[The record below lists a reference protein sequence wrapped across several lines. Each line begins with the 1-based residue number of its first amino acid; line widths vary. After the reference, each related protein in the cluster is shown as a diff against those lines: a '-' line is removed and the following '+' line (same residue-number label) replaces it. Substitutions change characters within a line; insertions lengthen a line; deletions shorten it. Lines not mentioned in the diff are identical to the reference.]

1 MFVCCQLCVFEK
13 GLCRSLYYT
22 FPISFLGLFQV
33 CILAHERTPTSSC
46 CSSPSP
52 FSCLDMCLC
61 VCSHMCV
68 CVLYVCV
75 CAQVC
80 LCGHVRACVC
90 VISGVCD
97 QVCMCVVGYVCVV
110 RYLCVGVG
118 SSMCVRVVRYL
129 CVRVL
134 SYACVR
140 VLKYALLKST
150 SQGGNRVSLSSN
162 YSLHQFPLLL
172 I

>member
-1 MFVCCQLCVFEK
+1 MFLRRVCVGLFTTRFLSLSLVFFKCVFLPTNER
-13 GLCRSLYYT
+13 LR
-22 FPISFLGLFQV
+22 P
-33 CILAHERTPTSSC
+33 LAARRHHLLRAQIC
-46 CSSPSP
+46 V
-52 FSCLDMCLC
+52 C

-140 VLKYALLKST
+140 VLKYALLQSN
-150 SQGGNRVSLSSN
+150 SQRGNRVSLSRN
-162 YSLHQFPLLL
+162 YSLYQFPLLL